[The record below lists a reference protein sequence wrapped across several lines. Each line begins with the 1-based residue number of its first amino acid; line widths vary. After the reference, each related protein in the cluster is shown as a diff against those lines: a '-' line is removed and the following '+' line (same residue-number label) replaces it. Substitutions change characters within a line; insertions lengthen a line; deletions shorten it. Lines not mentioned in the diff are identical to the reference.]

1 MSGAGV
7 DERDKGPS
15 DPGLGGAVSRH
26 VYPSAAVAGD
36 YGRAALGIALTWGP
50 LAVVEP
56 AVAVGYAL
64 GGLGALFAAFGL
76 RTALRHASRIEL
88 SPEGIAIAGP
98 LATRLPWDRITG
110 LSLRYYSTQRDR
122 RGGWMQ
128 LRLRRRGRALVVDS
142 TIEGFVAIVRAAAEA
157 AARNG
162 VELGAATRTNLSA
175 LGIEPPEPRR

>member
-1 MSGAGV
+1 MGGAGA
-7 DERDKGPS
+7 G
-15 DPGLGGAVSRH
+15 DPRLNGAVSRH
-26 VYPSAAVAGD
+26 AYPPASVAGD
-36 YGRAALGIALTWGP
+36 YVRAALGVALTWGP

-56 AVAVGYAL
+56 AALVGYTL

-98 LATRLPWDRITG
+98 LATRLPWDGITG

-128 LRLRRRGRALVVDS
+128 LRLRRRGRALVIDS
-142 TIEGFVAIVRAAAEA
+142 TIEEFVTIVRAAAEA

-162 VELGAATRTNLSA
+162 VALGDATRTNLSA
-175 LGIEPPEPRR
+175 LGIEPPEPR